1 MHIMDIL
8 QNSIRAGATEISLE
22 ILEDTLQ
29 NIFRFNISDNGCGIP
44 PDILKMVADPFFT
57 TRTTRKVGLGLS
69 LLRQNAERSNGS
81 LSIDSKV
88 GKGTVVEAC
97 FEYNHIDRPV
107 LGDIA
112 GTVLLTL
119 TAHPEINFH
128 YLHNRDGRSF
138 ELSTAALTEAL
149 GGIPINEPSLYP
161 TLLQMVK
168 ENLKDINVN

>member
-22 ILEDTLQ
+22 IREDTLL
-29 NIFRFNISDNGCGIP
+29 NLLRFNISDNGCGMT
-44 PDILKMVADPFFT
+44 PDVLKKVTDPFFT

-81 LSIDSKV
+81 LKIDSET

-119 TAHPEINFH
+119 TAHPEIQFR
-128 YLHNRDGRSF
+128 YLHNRNGRSF
-138 ELSTAALTEAL
+138 ELSTIALKDAL
-149 GGIPINEPSLYP
+149 CGIPINEPALYP

-168 ENLKDINVN
+168 ENLKDIDVN